1 MTGIKTITAAVLVFA
16 SISTA
21 AHSAQVIGQK
31 LATKDWFDYKL
42 TWFSGSPSY
51 VAKWHVMDQGGAVVI
66 CGVGAYIDNSMRSNT
81 DGVLRDLG
89 FYIDKTLYL
98 VDMKFFSRVNRPNDL
113 IGAKANCASTGKAPP
128 RKVEN
133 GVSLRPTHPKK
144 RY

>member
-21 AHSAQVIGQK
+21 AHSAEVIGQTP
-31 LATKDWFDYKL
+31 ATKDWFDYKL
-42 TWFSGSPSY
+42 TWYGGSPSY
-51 VAKWHVMDQGGAVVI
+51 VAKWHASVQGGTVVV

-89 FYIDKTLYL
+89 FYIDETQYL
-98 VDMKFFSRVNRPNDL
+98 VDMKFFSRVNRPDDL
-113 IGAKANCASTGKAPP
+113 IGAKANCVSTGKAPP
-128 RKVEN
+128 KKVDD
-133 GVSLRPTHPKK
+133 GVSLRSTKPKK

>member
-21 AHSAQVIGQK
+21 AHSAEVIGQK

-66 CGVGAYIDNSMRSNT
+66 CGVAP
-81 DGVLRDLG
+81 
-89 FYIDKTLYL
+89 TLTTPCAATPTASYATSA
-98 VDMKFFSRVNRPNDL
+98 FISTRPC
-113 IGAKANCASTGKAPP
+113 ISST
-128 RKVEN
+128 
-133 GVSLRPTHPKK
+133 
-144 RY
+144 